1 MNTVEEPAGS
11 HAQPRTRGDILAKA
25 RAARGT
31 QHRPRQEP
39 ALPEIE
45 PLALRIPAA
54 ARAVGIGVS
63 TMKELVY
70 SGRIRSLKLGTSRV
84 IPVTALQRFL
94 DGK

>member
-1 MNTVEEPAGS
+1 MDTIEEPAGGQ
-11 HAQPRTRGDILAKA
+11 AQPRTRDDILAKA
-25 RAARGT
+25 RAARAT
-31 QHRPRQEP
+31 KP
-39 ALPEIE
+39 ALRQKTVAPEIE

-54 ARAVGIGVS
+54 ARAVGVGVS

-94 DGK
+94 EGK